1 MKKICFFL
9 FAAMLFQ
16 QAISQTETFDIITYT
31 PPKDWKK
38 EAKQGVVNFTN
49 VNTVTGGFCVI
60 AIYASRTS
68 MGDPEN
74 DFRQEWKELVAK
86 PYNAEASPE
95 TQTQTTD
102 DGWKVVTGA
111 APLKLDG
118 TDLFI
123 ILTVIS
129 GFEKTVCIR
138 SFLSDASYT
147 AQIDALFE
155 SMELDKTKPSTL
167 KNNNSVT
174 VQTNGGKGK
183 FGFMIY
189 KSPAGWSEQI
199 FKDGVIFKPSDLP
212 ADELLSMQIMQ
223 PLNISGS
230 LEQALAKSYDEAA
243 AMYNSTKMYFAGG
256 EEYQKTEAKKSFSG
270 WEYMQGD
277 GGIQVENGTPYKTEL
292 GLVLFVIKINNRFER
307 VAVLKS
313 RKNCNYLSRYYS
325 TDRQSYQYAIDNF
338 LYSLQ
343 FTDGEEPALK
353 PGVASGDG
361 ILGVWQGISLQ
372 TAATA
377 GIRYNAFSAIFLTNG
392 QVYFGPKFPTEGL
405 DGLETRIQAELHSR
419 DWGSYTFSNG
429 SGVLKMPYAN
439 IPLRMENDKLIITAN
454 QTDHKFFKLN
464 SVDGA
469 RFSGTYN
476 MSEAYE
482 KIPSITFTGDGRF
495 TDNGAVRVLYHEYID
510 CVNPGFMPGSGTY
523 EVKNFSILFNYTDG
537 RIIKLAFMGTGYDK
551 TNPSPSTL
559 LMSFDENT
567 LTRQ

>member
-1 MKKICFFL
+1 MKKICFLL
-9 FAAMLFQ
+9 FTAMLFQ

-38 EAKQGVVNFTN
+38 EVKQGVVNFTT
-49 VNTVTGGFCVI
+49 VNAATGGFCVI

-68 MGDPEN
+68 TGDPEK
-74 DFRQEWKELVAK
+74 DFKKGWMELVAT
-86 PYNAEASPE
+86 PYKAESNPE

-102 DGWKVVTGA
+102 DGWKVVSAVASIT
-111 APLKLDG
+111 LEG
-118 TDLFI
+118 TDLFV
-123 ILTVIS
+123 ILTVVS

-138 SFLSDASYT
+138 SSMSDQSYI

-155 SMELDKTKPSTL
+155 SMELNKTKTSTV
-167 KNNNSVT
+167 KNNNSAT
-174 VQTNGGKGK
+174 VQAIGGNGK

-199 FKDGVIFKPSDLP
+199 FQDGVIFKPSDLP
-212 ADELLSMQIMQ
+212 AEELLSIQIMK
-223 PLNISGS
+223 PINFSGS
-230 LEQALAKSYDEAA
+230 LEQALTKSYDEAA
-243 AMYNSTKMYFAGG
+243 VMYNSTKMYFAGG
-256 EEYQKTEAKKSFSG
+256 EEYQKTTVKKSFNG
-270 WEYMQGD
+270 WQYMQGD
-277 GGIQVENGTPYKTEL
+277 GGIQIENGTPYKTEL

-419 DWGSYTFSNG
+419 DWGTYTFSNG

-439 IPLRMENDKLIITAN
+439 IPLRKENDKLIINAN

-464 SVDGA
+464 SVDDA
-469 RFSGTYN
+469 RFNGTYI

-482 KIPSITFTGDGRF
+482 KIPSITFTEDGRF
-495 TDNGAVRVLYHEYID
+495 TDNGAVKVLCHEYVD
-510 CVNPGFMPGSGTY
+510 CVNPGLIPGSGTY
-523 EVKNFSILFNYTDG
+523 EVKNFSILFKYTDG
-537 RIIKLAFMGTGYDK
+537 RKIKIAFIGTGYDK
-551 TNPSPSTL
+551 TNPSPSVL

>member
-1 MKKICFFL
+1 MKRIYLFL
-9 FAAMLFQ
+9 LTSLLFQ
-16 QAISQTETFDIITYT
+16 LAISQTETFDIITYT

-38 EAKQGVVNFTN
+38 EAKQGVVNFTT
-49 VNTVTGGFCVI
+49 VNTATGGFCVI

-68 MGDPEN
+68 TGDPEK
-74 DFRQEWKELVAK
+74 DFKKGWMELVAT
-86 PYNAEASPE
+86 PYKTESNPE

-102 DGWKVVTGA
+102 DGWKVVSSVASIT
-111 APLKLDG
+111 KEG

-138 SFLSDASYT
+138 SSLSDQSYI
-147 AQIDALFE
+147 AQIDELFE
-155 SMELDKTKPSTL
+155 SMELDKTKTSTV
-167 KNNNSVT
+167 KNNNSAT
-174 VQTNGGKGK
+174 VQAIGGNGK

-199 FKDGVIFKPSDLP
+199 FKDGVVFKPLDLP
-212 ADELLSMQIMQ
+212 AEELLSIQIMQ
-223 PLNISGS
+223 PINFSGS
-230 LEQALAKSYDEAA
+230 LDQALAKSYDEAA
-243 AMYNSTKMYFAGG
+243 VMYNSTKMYFAGG
-256 EEYQKTEAKKSFSG
+256 EEYQKTEAKKSFNG

-277 GGIQVENGTPYKTEL
+277 GGIQVENRTPYKTEL
-292 GLVLFVIKINNRFER
+292 GIVMFVIKINNRYER

-353 PGVASGDG
+353 PGIASGNG

-372 TAATA
+372 TSATA
-377 GIRYNAFSAIFLTNG
+377 GIRYNGFSAIFLTNG
-392 QVYFGPKFPTEGL
+392 QAYFGPKFPTEGL
-405 DGLETRIQAELHSR
+405 DGLDSRIQAELHSR
-419 DWGSYTFSNG
+419 DWGTYTFSNG

-439 IPLRMENDKLIITAN
+439 IPLRKENDNLIITAN

-464 SVDGA
+464 SVDDA
-469 RFSGTYN
+469 RFNGTYI

-482 KIPSITFTGDGRF
+482 KIPSITFTEDGRF
-495 TDNGAVRVLYHEYID
+495 TDNGAVKVLCHEYVD
-510 CVNPGFMPGSGTY
+510 CVNPGLLPGSGTY
-523 EVKNFSILFNYTDG
+523 EVRNFSILFNYTDG
-537 RIIKLAFMGTGYDK
+537 RKIKIAFIGTGYDK
-551 TNPSPSTL
+551 TNPASPVL